1 LAEIDLCQ
9 WSSRPLFVLL
19 LTIFVG
25 GFIWRPS
32 GGDRNSRRKQIER
45 GPSLTG
51 VWSRAAEFRGT
62 VRRFRQGRIVVSLG
76 HGGVVDLKERFMRPR
91 SPVWY
96 LAPLA
101 ACLLLS
107 AAAQAQVIP
116 FSGNFGPGL
125 SPEDNRLLFESVA
138 RLNEAEPSQVGRSE
152 AWSNPQTKSHGTSTI
167 LKVFDSDGMTC
178 HLVRHRIV
186 AERPPS
192 RNYRL
197 TWCRTASGEWKIKG

>member
-1 LAEIDLCQ
+1 MRR
-9 WSSRPLFVLL
+9 WSP
-19 LTIFVG
+19 
-25 GFIWRPS
+25 
-32 GGDRNSRRKQIER
+32 RRL
-45 GPSLTG
+45 S
-51 VWSRAAEFRGT
+51 AA
-62 VRRFRQGRIVVSLG
+62 
-76 HGGVVDLKERFMRPR
+76 
-91 SPVWY
+91 
-96 LAPLA
+96 LA
-101 ACLLLS
+101 ALVGLS

-116 FSGNFGPGL
+116 FSGSFGPGL

-167 LKVFDSDGMTC
+167 LKVFHSGGMTW

-186 AERPPS
+186 ADRTPS